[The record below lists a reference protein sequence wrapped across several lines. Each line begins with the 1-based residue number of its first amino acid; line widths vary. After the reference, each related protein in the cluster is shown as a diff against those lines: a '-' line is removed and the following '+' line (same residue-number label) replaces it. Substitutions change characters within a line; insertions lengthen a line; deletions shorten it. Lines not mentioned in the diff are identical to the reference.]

1 MSRSRSFTLS
11 AARQATQRDARVSEM
26 SRGRYSTP
34 FPSSS
39 LPLPTR
45 RTEATLPATAA
56 QVGLRGRGGGR
67 RWCGFRRCHENG
79 ALRRVARARL
89 GVRPIVSP
97 MSSLVPPP
105 RHSACSRPLTDT
117 TGTVGGRTTG
127 ETSSSSSSSPCTIR
141 LPACVHPPVSR
152 RQHMRTHTDA
162 STARAR
168 ALTCC
173 CCVACTA
180 LGALAALAATA
191 AVPAD
196 PADPADPVDPADAA
210 DAAGAAAGAGAGAGA
225 GSSSSLSSPATIR
238 GGAPRPAMLRRRAK
252 GFASGRF

>member
-210 DAAGAAAGAGAGAGA
+210 DAAAGAGTGAGA

-238 GGAPRPAMLRRRAK
+238 GGAPRPAIAIWLRC
-252 GFASGRF
+252 FAFLEGSRMF